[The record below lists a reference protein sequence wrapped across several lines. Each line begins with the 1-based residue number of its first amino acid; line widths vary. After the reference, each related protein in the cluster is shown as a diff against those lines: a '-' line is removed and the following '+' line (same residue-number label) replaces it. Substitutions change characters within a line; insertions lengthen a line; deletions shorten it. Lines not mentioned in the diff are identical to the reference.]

1 MSDELLPTHELAPYR
16 GTQLQEW
23 QEPMPPATGTPASTQ
38 SPLERP
44 LAAVRRYKWLMLGI
58 VVVATAAGVGATRF
72 ITPQYDVQARI
83 MIASQGPMENRVGPI
98 RAAGLLEADDWS
110 ALLTSGAI
118 SDAVVRQLKLYLQP
132 DDRATAPLFKN
143 FGLSEPF
150 YPGKYELLINSASRR
165 WKLSLN
171 PSGEVVD
178 SGLVTDSI
186 GRRRG
191 FLWTLPAGSLAASG
205 EQRVR
210 FTVSTPRETAV
221 RLTERL
227 GTRRMQESNFLILTF
242 SDANSQLAASILNT
256 WAREFVDVAARL
268 KKRKLTEFTTILD
281 GQLRTAK
288 ATLDSADLQLS
299 AFKVNTITKPTE
311 NAPIAA
317 GVQET
322 QDPVMKDF
330 FAKKLQQDELE
341 RDIQQLRSVIATTP
355 RDSVPTEALLQI
367 RTVATSPAAQTLRTA
382 LNEYESAVGK
392 LDTLR
397 VNLTD
402 QNPTVK
408 AQLGL
413 VRGLRSQKI
422 PQYIT
427 QLFNSLVIRATDDSA
442 RIAGASVNL
451 QQIPQRTIEEDRL
464 RRNRDVVAG
473 IYANLQSR
481 YAEAELAEASE
492 TPDLMILDSAIA
504 PLSPTSNTAPRVILM
519 AVIGGIGAAVV
530 LALLLDRLD
539 GRFRYPEQ
547 ATDELGL
554 NIAATV
560 PRFPKGGVNQNSPEQ
575 MFQLVE
581 SFRTLR
587 MAVVNATNNGPVAIA
602 VSSPSPGDGKSL
614 ISANLA
620 MSFADAGFRT
630 ALVDGDTRRGVL
642 HELFALSGKP
652 GLTDYLAETA
662 SLPEVLRRTNHDLLS
677 VIPSGT
683 RKRRSPE
690 LLTSAK
696 LPELVAQLRRTHDVV
711 IFDTPPLAA
720 GVDGYSIASATGSL
734 LVVLRVGKTM
744 RRMAAEKLRVFDRL
758 PVNIVGAVLN
768 GIANEGAYSYYG
780 YVPGYFAEEESEHT
794 DVAKV
799 T

>member
-16 GTQLQEW
+16 GTQLQDW
-23 QEPMPPATGTPASTQ
+23 QEPMPPATGTPAPAQ

-83 MIASQGPMENRVGPI
+83 MIASQGPMESRVGPI

-143 FGLSEPF
+143 FALSEPF
-150 YPGKYELLINSASRR
+150 YPGKYELLINNASRR

-191 FLWTLPAGSLAASG
+191 FLWTIPASNLAVSG
-205 EQRVR
+205 EQRIR

-221 RLTERL
+221 RLTGRL

-547 ATDELGL
+547 ATGELGL

-780 YVPGYFAEEESEHT
+780 YVPGYFAEEESEPT
-794 DVAKV
+794 DVVKV